1 VGTKQAE
8 MPEPMRAG
16 AAACLRRPA
25 TAPDGVAW
33 HRDTSEPARL
43 RRIDG
48 IWITEVA
55 RPAEGV
61 RLAVKDLFDTAGL
74 TTTYGSVVF
83 ADHVPGKTAE
93 AVRRLEDAGYAN
105 VGKANLHEFAYGTTS
120 LNVHFGAVPNPIAPD
135 RIAGGSS
142 GGSAAALAAGLAD
155 AALGTDSGGSIRIPS
170 ACCGTVGLKP
180 TYGLVSLDGCFP
192 LAPSFDHAG
201 PMARDVAGCT
211 AMMHAL
217 VPGFEAQELESLE
230 ELRVGIAWLEHAD
243 QEVRERVRAAAELF
257 PRREI
262 LELPFA
268 EGTFTVFMREV
279 ADVHRALFPDNA
291 DAYGAEVRGKIEGC
305 LEVTDRD
312 AEGASK
318 TRELYREHV
327 AALTDA
333 FDLIVTP
340 TLPIV
345 APPAAEAANDAFR
358 DQLTQFT
365 YPINVLG
372 RPALALPCG
381 PAEDGLPAS
390 VQLVGRSGE
399 DALVLAAGALL
410 ESALAPLD
418 RGRAA

>member
-1 VGTKQAE
+1 
-8 MPEPMRAG
+8 MRAG
-16 AAACLRRPA
+16 AAACRWRSSA
-25 TAPDGVAW
+25 TPDGGAW
-33 HRDTSEPARL
+33 HRDRAETARL

-48 IWITEVA
+48 IWITEVE
-55 RPAEGV
+55 RPTEVAGATEGV

-74 TTTYGSVVF
+74 TTTYGSVIF
-83 ADHVPGKTAE
+83 ADHVPTESAE
-93 AVRRLEDAGYAN
+93 AVRRLEQAGYAN

-142 GGSAAALAAGLAD
+142 GGSAAALAAGLAE

-180 TYGLVSLDGCFP
+180 TYGLVPLEGCFP

-201 PMARDVAGCT
+201 PMAREVAGCT

-217 VPGFEAQELESLE
+217 VPGFEEHRFESLE
-230 ELRVGIAWLEHAD
+230 EVRVGVAWLEHAD
-243 QEVRERVRAAAELF
+243 PGVRERVRAATEFF
-257 PRREI
+257 PRRAN
-262 LELPFA
+262 LDLPFA
-268 EGTFTVFMREV
+268 EGTFAAFMREV

-291 DAYGAEVRGKIEGC
+291 DAYGAEVRRKIERC
-305 LEVTDRD
+305 LEVSDGEVEAAAAAREGYRDRV
-312 AEGASK
+312 AE
-318 TRELYREHV
+318 
-327 AALTDA
+327 LTDA

-345 APPAAEAANDAFR
+345 APPAAQADNDVFR

-390 VQLVGRSGE
+390 VQLVGRPGE
-399 DALVLAAGALL
+399 DSLVLAAGALL
-410 ESALAPLD
+410 EAALASLD

>member
-1 VGTKQAE
+1 
-8 MPEPMRAG
+8 MSRAG
-16 AAACLRRPA
+16 GVPA
-25 TAPDGVAW
+25 GRCRLAPGQA
-33 HRDTSEPARL
+33 RKRARL
-43 RRIDG
+43 RGIDG
-48 IWITEVA
+48 IWITEVV
-55 RPAEGV
+55 RPAEGI

-74 TTTYGSVVF
+74 TTTYGSVIF
-83 ADHVPGKTAE
+83 AEHVPDKSAE
-93 AVRRLEDAGYAN
+93 AVRRLEHAGYAN

-120 LNVHFGAVPNPIAPD
+120 LNVYFGAVPNPIAPD

-180 TYGLVSLDGCFP
+180 TYGLVPLDGCFP

-201 PMARDVAGCT
+201 PMACDVAGCT
-211 AMMHAL
+211 VMMHAL
-217 VPGFEAQELESLE
+217 VPGFEEHGLESLE
-230 ELRVGIAWLEHAD
+230 ELRVAVAWLEHAD
-243 QEVRERVRAAAELF
+243 PGVRERVRAATELF
-257 PRREI
+257 PRRAN
-262 LELPFA
+262 LDLPFA
-268 EGTFTVFMREV
+268 EGTFTIFMREV

-291 DAYGAEVRGKIEGC
+291 EAYGAEVRRKIERC
-305 LEVTDRD
+305 LEVSDRD
-312 AEGASK
+312 AEAASK
-318 TRELYREHV
+318 TRELYREHM
-327 AALTDA
+327 AELADG

-345 APPAAEAANDAFR
+345 APPAVEAENDAFR

-390 VQLVGRSGE
+390 VQLVGRSGA

-410 ESALAPLD
+410 ETALASLD
-418 RGRAA
+418 RVRAA